1 MNDILNEK
9 DFGLKI
15 YNRFPKCYQEEDIYQ
30 NYSLKRYLGAL
41 AEGGYKPIIEDIN
54 RLNNLIN
61 SDKIDLKYL
70 DILYAQY
77 GFDMSLIRDM
87 PETFLRKFL
96 LQLGVAYQKKGSTDI
111 IEFVSSTISGIK
123 TKVETS
129 SEDNVSIKLEM
140 DYSLGNNFPEASQL
154 LKLIREF
161 TPFYLTLAL
170 LYQYV
175 YTESA
180 DLKGVDEEY
189 MRITERLNGNAYIVR
204 NNDTDVLVDNFRHL
218 TEEINR
224 FKYIESESDSFRTI
238 NLLLQKIVCE
248 DLLVDKNNNKIV
260 DQKNVGAEDRYFT
273 TVKDLVIENPNVRL
287 SDDVGNSN
295 FLILGVMGSKISEA
309 ILSAPSTYDVIKRGR
324 ESRLCFYSDYSY
336 IQQ

>member
-30 NYSLKRYLGAL
+30 NYSLKRYLSAL
-41 AEGGYKPIIEDIN
+41 SDGGYKFVIEDIN

-96 LQLGVAYQKKGSTDI
+96 LQLGVAYQKKGSIDI

-123 TKVETS
+123 TKVEMG
-129 SEDNVSIKLEM
+129 SEDNVNIKLEM
-140 DYSLGNNFPEASQL
+140 DYTLGDNFPEASQL

-189 MRITERLNGNAYIVR
+189 MRITERLSGNAYIVR

-218 TEEINR
+218 VEEINR
-224 FKYIESESDSFRTI
+224 FKYVENESDSFRTI
-238 NLLLQKIVCE
+238 NLLLQKIVGE
-248 DLLVDKNNNKIV
+248 DLLVDKNTNKVI
-260 DQKNVGAEDRYFT
+260 DQKNVGAEDRDFICL
-273 TVKDLVIENPNVRL
+273 KDGVNESPNIRL
-287 SDDVGNSN
+287 SDEVGNSN
-295 FLILGVMGSKISEA
+295 FLILGVMDSKISES

-324 ESRLCFYSDYSY
+324 ESRLCFYSDYGY